1 MEIISTEDSKVWP
14 LHLRKARFPGDRL
27 ISSGSVTRI
36 ILVVIDY
43 ISYVSKNK
51 VLSFLD
57 FSKAYGKS
65 FIILEK
71 DQD

>member
-14 LHLRKARFPGDRL
+14 LHLRKAEFPGDSF

-71 DQD
+71 DKD